1 MLRTPLV
8 LTLALAT
15 RGGVADP
22 SPAMPGVARSGRV
35 CGVVGNDGT
44 LLAETERGPV
54 LFIVAWDA
62 TIRGRHGLVHLADV
76 RVGDLVEWSGG
87 NGQSVAMVDR
97 LTVLPDGAR

>member
-8 LTLALAT
+8 LTLALAA

-22 SPAMPGVARSGRV
+22 TPATPGVARSGRV
-35 CGVVGNDGT
+35 SGVVGNDGT

-54 LFIVAWDA
+54 LLIVAWDA
-62 TIRGRHGLVHLADV
+62 TIRGRHGLVRLAEV

-87 NGQSVAMVDR
+87 TSQSVAMIDR